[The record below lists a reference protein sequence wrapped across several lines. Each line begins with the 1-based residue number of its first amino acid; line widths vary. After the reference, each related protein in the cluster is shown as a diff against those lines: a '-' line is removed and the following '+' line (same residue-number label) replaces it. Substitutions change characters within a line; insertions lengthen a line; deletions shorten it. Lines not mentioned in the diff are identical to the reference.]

1 MDKANPIKK
10 HELII
15 LEYHITCSI
24 KISDSKWKLNEKSS
38 NNADF
43 ICYRKFFSA
52 REGKKYIKFRLIV
65 FYIYDLS
72 Y

>member
-52 REGKKYIKFRLIV
+52 R
-65 FYIYDLS
+65 
-72 Y
+72 